1 MTKTSLTREFILNM
15 DSLSGK
21 HTTSTYLKLFGN
33 AAMEDVNIIESPIF
47 FVLRNKAVLIMI
59 PL

>member
-1 MTKTSLTREFILNM
+1 M

-21 HTTSTYLKLFGN
+21 HTTSTYLNAFGK
-33 AAMEDVNIIESPIF
+33 AAIEDVNMIESPIF
-47 FVLRNKAVLIMI
+47 FVLRNKAVLMMG

>member
-1 MTKTSLTREFILNM
+1 M

-21 HTTSTYLKLFGN
+21 HMTSTYLNAFGK
-33 AAMEDVNIIESPIF
+33 AAMDDVNMIESPIF
-47 FVLRNKAVLIMI
+47 FVLRNNAVLMMG

>member
-1 MTKTSLTREFILNM
+1 ML
-15 DSLSGK
+15 SLSGK
-21 HTTSTYLKLFGN
+21 HTTSTYLNAFGK

-47 FVLRNKAVLIMI
+47 FVLRNKAVLMMD

>member
-1 MTKTSLTREFILNM
+1 M

-21 HTTSTYLKLFGN
+21 HITSTYLNVFGR
-33 AAMEDVNIIESPIF
+33 AAIEDVNIMESPIF
-47 FVLRNKAVLIMI
+47 FVLRNKAVLMMG

>member
-1 MTKTSLTREFILNM
+1 MTKISLTRGFILNM

-21 HTTSTYLKLFGN
+21 HTTSTYLKPFGK

-47 FVLRNKAVLIMI
+47 FVLRNKAVLMMG

>member
-1 MTKTSLTREFILNM
+1 M

-21 HTTSTYLKLFGN
+21 HTISTYLNAFGN

-47 FVLRNKAVLIMI
+47 FVLRNKAVLMMG

>member
-1 MTKTSLTREFILNM
+1 M